1 MRKVTTVP
9 ELPEMEN
16 YRILLN
22 GRIAGRTITGTEV
35 GREKSIN
42 VSPERLERELA
53 GQAVTMVERR
63 GKHLLFQL
71 TSGKVLVLHLM
82 LGGILFYGTKEEKP
96 ERSVQVRIDF
106 GDWHLFC
113 IGLRL
118 GYLHLYDG
126 DEISGLMKKLGPE
139 PFESGLTAE
148 RFEKR
153 LRVKRGTLKS
163 NLVDQS
169 VFAGIGN
176 CYSDEI
182 CFHAGLLP
190 SRRPAHLTSLELGQ
204 LYRSM
209 KEVLTEA
216 THYGGYMEMPL
227 YTGDTLT
234 GGFDSR
240 CRVYDR
246 EGEPCV
252 RCGRHIVRQDVSS
265 KKSFCCLV
273 CQR

>member
-1 MRKVTTVP
+1 MP

-22 GRIAGRTITGTEV
+22 GRIAGRTITGTEI

-42 VSPERLERELA
+42 VSPLRFERELT
-53 GQAVTMVERR
+53 GQAVRTVDRR
-63 GKHLLFQL
+63 AKHLLFPL

-82 LGGILFYGTKEEKP
+82 LGGMIFYGTMEEAP
-96 ERSVQVRIDF
+96 ERTVQVRIDF
-106 GDWHLFC
+106 GDRHLFC

-118 GYLHLYDG
+118 GYLHLY
-126 DEISGLMKKLGPE
+126 EAEEASALMEKLGPE
-139 PFESGLTAE
+139 PLDPGFTAE
-148 RFEKR
+148 RFEER

-163 NLVDQS
+163 NLADQS
-169 VFAGIGN
+169 LLAGIGN

-190 SRRPAHLTSLELGQ
+190 SRRPFDLTSLEFGR

-209 KEVLTEA
+209 REVLTEA

-227 YTGDTLT
+227 FTGDTLT

-252 RCGRHIVRQDVSS
+252 RCGRPIVRQDVSS
-265 KKSFCCLV
+265 KKSFCCLG

>member
-1 MRKVTTVP
+1 MP

-22 GRIAGRTITGTEV
+22 RRIVGRTITGTEV
-35 GREKSIN
+35 GRERSIN
-42 VSPERLERELA
+42 VALERFKRELA
-53 GQAVTMVERR
+53 GQAVSMVDRR

-82 LGGILFYGTKEEKP
+82 LGGIIFYGTKDETP
-96 ERSVQVRIDF
+96 ERTVQVRIDF
-106 GDWHLFC
+106 GVWHLFC

-118 GYLHLYDG
+118 GYLHLYEAE
-126 DEISGLMKKLGPE
+126 EISRLMKKLGPE
-139 PFESGLTAE
+139 PFDSELTAE
-148 RFEKR
+148 RFEER

-163 NLVDQS
+163 NLVNQS
-169 VFAGIGN
+169 VIAGIGN

-190 SRRPAHLTSLELGQ
+190 SRRPAHLTSNELGQ

-209 KEVLTEA
+209 REVLNEA

-246 EGEPCV
+246 DGEPCV
-252 RCGRHIVRQDVSS
+252 RCGHPIVRQDVSS